1 MENILEKLVS
11 NSKKAIEDGVYD
23 INEQIPNSGK
33 DLGQIITES
42 KNASLITEVKFSSPA
57 LGNIRK
63 ITDPVEIAKKMVN
76 GGASALSVLTQPH
89 MFDGSPEFFMKV
101 RRNVKIPMLMKDIT
115 VDKIQIDAA
124 KKLARIIF
132 CLFSHYLIKE

>member
-11 NSKKAIEDGVYD
+11 NSKKAIEDGVYY

-33 DLGQIITES
+33 DLEQIITES

-57 LGNIRK
+57 LGSIRK
-63 ITDPVEIAKKMVN
+63 ITDPVEIAKKMVS
-76 GGASALSVLTQPH
+76 GGAAALSVLTQPY

-101 RRNVKIPMLMKDIT
+101 RKMVKVPMLMKDIT
-115 VDKIQIDAA
+115 TVSYTHLTLPTSD
-124 KKLARIIF
+124 LV
-132 CLFSHYLIKE
+132 

>member
-33 DLGQIITES
+33 DLEQIITES

-57 LGNIRK
+57 FGMDALDFSFRL
-63 ITDPVEIAKKMVN
+63 
-76 GGASALSVLTQPH
+76 ASFDFSSSFFLEEEPSFSSKRALV
-89 MFDGSPEFFMKV
+89 
-101 RRNVKIPMLMKDIT
+101 
-115 VDKIQIDAA
+115 
-124 KKLARIIF
+124 
-132 CLFSHYLIKE
+132 